1 MISDLTVCVNYL
13 LTLHL
18 GICSLFNLWTRCTV
32 DEDKPELAACRASL
46 KFDRAYE
53 MYLLKLHQ
61 NYTCK
66 GILQL
71 EIKQKA

>member
-1 MISDLTVCVNYL
+1 M
-13 LTLHL
+13 
-18 GICSLFNLWTRCTV
+18 
-32 DEDKPELAACRASL
+32 DEDKPEVAACSASL

-61 NYTCK
+61 NCTCK
-66 GILQL
+66 GIFQL